1 MNFLK
6 RNIKRYVLK
15 DLSMN
20 GLNLAKLKNK
30 YKMDVEVVSTAVK
43 QNVKAIEY
51 ADAILKKDEGFI
63 YSLACQNIEVLKYLQ
78 NDTAI
83 KVLNKIRVEKN
94 NNINTNKLYNEK
106 MVIDTIE
113 KVKWAL
119 NFTSGSVVLDRASDW
134 IKDNKEAVLLCV
146 KTIGQA
152 LYHASKRLKNDEDV
166 VLEAV
171 SNDGLS
177 LASASEIRRDDD
189 NIVLEAVKNNGY
201 ALRFA
206 SDRLRNDK
214 EIVKVACKNEPWAI
228 KNASTQ
234 LRNDEDFIFE
244 IAKENEMVITK
255 VPQVIYRKVMKR
267 LQKEKNWENIISIVK

>member
-94 NNINTNKLYNEK
+94 NNINTNKMYNEK

-119 NFTSGSVVLDRASDW
+119 NFTSGSVVLDRASDE

-146 KTIGQA
+146 KNIGQA

-267 LQKEKNWENIISIVK
+267 LQKEKNWEHIISIVK

>member
-83 KVLNKIRVEKN
+83 KVLNKIRIEKN

-119 NFTSGSVVLDRASDW
+119 NFTSGSVVLDRASDG

-146 KTIGQA
+146 KNIGQA

>member
-83 KVLNKIRVEKN
+83 KVLNKIRIEKN

-119 NFTSGSVVLDRASDW
+119 NFTSGSVVLDRASDG
-134 IKDNKEAVLLCV
+134 IKDNKEAVLHCV
-146 KTIGQA
+146 KNIGQA

-267 LQKEKNWENIISIVK
+267 LQKEKNWEHIISIVK